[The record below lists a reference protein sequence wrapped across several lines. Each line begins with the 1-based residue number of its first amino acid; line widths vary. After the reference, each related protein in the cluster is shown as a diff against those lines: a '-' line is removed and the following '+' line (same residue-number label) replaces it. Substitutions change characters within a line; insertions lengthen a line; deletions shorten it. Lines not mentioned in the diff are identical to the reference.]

1 VLPLLIVWWVWRRLE
16 ALGAASA
23 SVSCNLAAGGANGE
37 RSIIKRQCLDKK
49 SLILL
54 KSEDFLFL
62 GALILFIV

>member
-1 VLPLLIVWWVWRRLE
+1 
-16 ALGAASA
+16 
-23 SVSCNLAAGGANGE
+23 LAAGGANGE

-54 KSEDFLFL
+54 KSENFLFL

>member
-1 VLPLLIVWWVWRRLE
+1 
-16 ALGAASA
+16 
-23 SVSCNLAAGGANGE
+23 LAVGGANGE

-62 GALILFIV
+62 GGFDFIYRLINNPCRIEAAWPL

>member
-1 VLPLLIVWWVWRRLE
+1 LIIWWVWRRLE
-16 ALGAASA
+16 AAPA
-23 SVSCNLAAGGANGE
+23 SVSFNLAAGGANGE

-54 KSEDFLFL
+54 KSENFLFL

>member
-1 VLPLLIVWWVWRRLE
+1 LIIWWVWRRLE
-16 ALGAASA
+16 AASA
-23 SVSCNLAAGGANGE
+23 SVSFNLAAGGANGE

-54 KSEDFLFL
+54 KSENFLFL